1 MKSSLG
7 KLWGTC
13 RNGALESSCRD
24 CAYNAIRKQAD
35 GVKGRAGTSNSHNL
49 RAGVVAE
56 QCLAVVPRGSFPAVG
71 RSPAA
76 CLLSFK

>member
-7 KLWGTC
+7 KLRGTC

-35 GVKGRAGTSNSHNL
+35 GGVKGRAGTSNSHNL

-56 QCLAVVPRGSFPAVG
+56 QCLAAV
-71 RSPAA
+71 PAA
-76 CLLSFK
+76 VFGSWKIAGGPSIVV